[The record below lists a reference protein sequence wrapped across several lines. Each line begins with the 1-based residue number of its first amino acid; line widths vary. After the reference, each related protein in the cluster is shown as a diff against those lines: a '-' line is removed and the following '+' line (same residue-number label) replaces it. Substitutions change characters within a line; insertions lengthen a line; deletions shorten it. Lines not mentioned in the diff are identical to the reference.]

1 MGLLD
6 SLIGG
11 AVGAGLAVAA
21 EKFIDQHGGVQ
32 GIAAQLHEHGLGDT
46 VSAWVKQGPNPPIS
60 PQHLETA
67 FGTDTLAQMAQ
78 KLGMSQADF
87 TAQMAKLLPHAV
99 DHLTPD
105 GVIPPAPAAP
115 AAPTGA

>member
-21 EKFIDQHGGVQ
+21 EKFIDQHGGVE
-32 GIAAQLHEHGLGDT
+32 GIAAQLKSHGLGDT
-46 VSAWVKQGPNPPIS
+46 VKSWIASGPNQPIS
-60 PQHLETA
+60 ADHLQQV
-67 FGTDTLAQMAQ
+67 FGSGTLEQMAQ
-78 KLGMSQADF
+78 RCGMTTEEFSAH
-87 TAQMAKLLPHAV
+87 MSHLLPKAV

-105 GVIPPAPAAP
+105 GVIAPPAAP
-115 AAPTGA
+115 QA

>member
-46 VSAWVKQGPNPPIS
+46 VKSWIGKGPNQPIA
-60 PQHLETA
+60 PEHLETA

-78 KLGMSQADF
+78 KLGMSPEAL
-87 TAQMAKLLPHAV
+87 TAQMAHLLPQAV
-99 DHLTPD
+99 DHLTPE
-105 GVIPPAPAAP
+105 GVIPPAPPAP
-115 AAPTGA
+115 AASA

>member
-32 GIAAQLHEHGLGDT
+32 GIATQLQEHGLGDT
-46 VSAWVKQGPNPPIS
+46 VKSWIGRGPNQPIA
-60 PQHLETA
+60 PEHLETA
-67 FGTDTLAQMAQ
+67 FGAGTLADMAQRLGMSPEALKQQMAQ
-78 KLGMSQADF
+78 
-87 TAQMAKLLPHAV
+87 LLPQAV

-105 GVIPPAPAAP
+105 GVIPPAPAAS
-115 AAPTGA
+115 